1 MLLLYQIQF
10 HLLSLFCLLL
20 VLSLIFLAA
29 IHTAIQ
35 WFNATILNL
44 FLMLH
49 DFICIIGLTFV
60 FMVSWH
66 ACSHFINLNEVTKKT
81 IFCWN
86 FTLKY
91 IKPRRVFFSNKIYN
105 STSILFMPCLQIDE
119 GKNDV
124 LRDEGRVYKTMTT
137 LILSFK
143 IYQVAT
149 FFVSNFHYV
158 EKILCTVILSNTYFF
173 TTVHVRR
180 YWMLK
185 VIMNLRILISK
196 QMCLVYYDIKMW

>member
-1 MLLLYQIQF
+1 MLLQNWCFYFTKFNFICCHF
-10 HLLSLFCLLL
+10 FCLLW

-66 ACSHFINLNEVTKKT
+66 ACSHFINLDEVTKKT

-119 GKNDV
+119 GRIWRPPRRRTSVHNNDNVNIIIQNISRRNIFCFKFSLCRKNIV
-124 LRDEGRVYKTMTT
+124 KSN
-137 LILSFK
+137 LIKYLYFLP
-143 IYQVAT
+143 
-149 FFVSNFHYV
+149 HY
-158 EKILCTVILSNTYFF
+158 
-173 TTVHVRR
+173 
-180 YWMLK
+180 MLED
-185 VIMNLRILISK
+185 IGCSK
-196 QMCLVYYDIKMW
+196 SLWT

>member
-10 HLLSLFCLLL
+10 HLLSLFCLLW
-20 VLSLIFLAA
+20 VLSLIFLVA

-81 IFCWN
+81 FFCWN

-105 STSILFMPCLQIDE
+105 STSILFMCCLQID
-119 GKNDV
+119 K
-124 LRDEGRVYKTMTT
+124 RKKWRSQWRTSPHKW
-137 LILSFK
+137 
-143 IYQVAT
+143 Q
-149 FFVSNFHYV
+149 
-158 EKILCTVILSNTYFF
+158 C
-173 TTVHVRR
+173 
-180 YWMLK
+180 
-185 VIMNLRILISK
+185 
-196 QMCLVYYDIKMW
+196 

>member
-1 MLLLYQIQF
+1 MLLFYQIQF
-10 HLLSLFCLLL
+10 HLLSLFCLLW

-29 IHTAIQ
+29 IHTVLQ

-119 GKNDV
+119 GENDV

-143 IYQVAT
+143 VYQDAT

-158 EKILCTVILSNTYFF
+158 EKILWKVILSNTYIFYHS
-173 TTVHVRR
+173 TWSKILDAQSH
-180 YWMLK
+180 YELK
-185 VIMNLRILISK
+185 NSY
-196 QMCLVYYDIKMW
+196 Q

>member
-1 MLLLYQIQF
+1 MSPHFEEYDIIYIGPIQIYEINIVVTKLMLLLYQIQF
-10 HLLSLFCLLL
+10 HLLSLFLPF
-20 VLSLIFLAA
+20 VSLILNFLAA

-66 ACSHFINLNEVTKKT
+66 ACSHFINLDEVTKKT
-81 IFCWN
+81 IFCQN

-119 GKNDV
+119 G
-124 LRDEGRVYKTMTT
+124 
-137 LILSFK
+137 
-143 IYQVAT
+143 
-149 FFVSNFHYV
+149 
-158 EKILCTVILSNTYFF
+158 
-173 TTVHVRR
+173 
-180 YWMLK
+180 
-185 VIMNLRILISK
+185 RI
-196 QMCLVYYDIKMW
+196 